1 MKTVS
6 VVAAVIYKDGRI
18 LATQRGYGDQKGF
31 WEFPG
36 GKIESGETP
45 EEALVREIK
54 EELLL
59 DIDVEEYITTVEYD
73 YPKFHLSMKCYKCS
87 IREGESPVLLE
98 HESMKWL
105 SIDEFYTVEWLLAD
119 LEVIDQILMKH
130 DFEQFY

>member
-6 VVAAVIYKDGRI
+6 VVAAVIYKNGRI